1 MLQSTRSLRVEDGG
15 VRRVFSQARKKE
27 AAEEQTQL
35 LVTNKAG
42 CSCFSFLDTAE
53 IELKVRTEKRRPQDW
68 RLGQEAELRVR
79 DGHTEHVSC
88 HIRNT
93 LQNKKIQ

>member
-1 MLQSTRSLRVEDGG
+1 M
-15 VRRVFSQARKKE
+15 FSQARKKE

-42 CSCFSFLDTAE
+42 CSCFILDTAE

-68 RLGQEAELRVR
+68 RIGQEAELRVR

-93 LQNKKIQ
+93 LQNKSGKIQ

>member
-1 MLQSTRSLRVEDGG
+1 MSGSLVLQSTRRRWCKARVQSGKEEGG
-15 VRRVFSQARKKE
+15 GRGADAVACDQGRL
-27 AAEEQTQL
+27 QL
-35 LVTNKAG
+35 L
-42 CSCFSFLDTAE
+42 FLDTAE

-68 RLGQEAELRVR
+68 RIGQEAELRVR

-93 LQNKKIQ
+93 LQNKTGKIQ